1 MSGTINTKNLLNNN
15 SNSKSATIVEISNV
29 KARTIVPQL
38 SQGYNDPSM
47 NRDIQTHSERKS
59 LQPLRKRK
67 SDFVNKN
74 SVELKSASKEK
85 KELIN
90 FDALMMDEDD
100 HQIKKKRRNRH

>member
-1 MSGTINTKNLLNNN
+1 M
-15 SNSKSATIVEISNV
+15 VEISNI

-47 NRDIQTHSERKS
+47 NRDIQMHSERKS

-67 SDFVNKN
+67 SDFVSKN
-74 SVELKSASKEK
+74 SIELKSASKER

-100 HQIKKKRRNRH
+100 HQIKKKRR